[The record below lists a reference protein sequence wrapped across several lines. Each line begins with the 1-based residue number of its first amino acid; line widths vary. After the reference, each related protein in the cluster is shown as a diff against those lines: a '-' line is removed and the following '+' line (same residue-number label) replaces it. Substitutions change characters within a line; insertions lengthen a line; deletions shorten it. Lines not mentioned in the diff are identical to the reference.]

1 MVGFFDAVLVGPIGQ
16 DGGDIEVQ
24 DEADELLILERAGM
38 RHGNAQCG
46 VFPDNIPDA

>member
-1 MVGFFDAVLVGPIGQ
+1 MVGFFDAVLAGPIGQ

-24 DEADELLILERAGM
+24 AETDELLALEPAGM

-46 VFPDNIPDA
+46 VVPDNIPDA